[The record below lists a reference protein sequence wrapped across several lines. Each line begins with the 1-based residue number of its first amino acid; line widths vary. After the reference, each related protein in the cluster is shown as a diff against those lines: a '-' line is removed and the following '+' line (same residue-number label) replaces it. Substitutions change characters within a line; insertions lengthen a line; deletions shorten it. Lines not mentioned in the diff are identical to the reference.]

1 MDDQPKAQDG
11 ELREINFGKGR
22 VARLAI
28 AAADA
33 NAPDVVSKL
42 ALLKPQRV
50 VLIIGG
56 ADELDNTLRP
66 QLEQLFSRGVARAAV
81 DVQATIIDGGTQSGV
96 MSLMGEAVA
105 DRGNLTPLIGVA
117 PAPKVTYPGGPAEA
131 LEGRAAL
138 EANHSHFVLV
148 PEPEWGDEVPL
159 MYALA
164 QELSDSLP
172 VVAILV
178 NGGAIAKEE
187 ALRAVR
193 HQWPIIVIEGSGR
206 LADEVATAVTAV
218 KKKQSS
224 VTDPDLAEI
233 IAEGDIHIFS
243 KKGSPPE
250 LRRLVVQQLSGNVAL
265 RLAWERFAKYDENA
279 GRQQKSFSTLLW
291 CTVWL
296 GVSATV
302 LAVLQKQLKAIPTP
316 VDWQTAR
323 TLVGKLLYY
332 LILIVPI
339 SISILVAA
347 TNRFK
352 TGKKWVLLRGSA
364 EAIKREI
371 FHYRTRTG
379 KYSDEEIAKAS
390 TSPEILL
397 SQVVGNIARRISQT
411 EVNELALKRYDG
423 SLPPPYAAA
432 ETDDGMSFLEPDA
445 YIAGRL
451 DDQRS
456 YFESKTIDL
465 EKQLRWRQ
473 WLIYIIGG
481 VGTLLAAINWQIW
494 IAVTTALATALAA
507 HLEHFQIEATLVKYN
522 QSASDLLTVKSW
534 WQSLSKTD
542 QAKPANRQLLVQS
555 TEQILENELTGWV
568 QRMQDAMEKVNAA
581 KEAAETD
588 DDDQSSDVDHPGP
601 KDKKPKEN
609 KPASPVPGTAPL
621 EPPAPPQ
628 PGTAPPEP
636 PTPPVPRKD

>member
-1 MDDQPKAQDG
+1 MDQQSKVQDV
-11 ELREINFGKGR
+11 ELSEINFGKGR
-22 VARLAI
+22 VAKLAI
-28 AAADA
+28 ASASA
-33 NAPDVVSKL
+33 NAPEIVSRL
-42 ALLKPQRV
+42 GLPKPQRV

-56 ADELDNTLRP
+56 ADELDNALRP
-66 QLEQLFSRGVARAAV
+66 QLEQLFSRGVARAAL

-96 MSLMGEAVA
+96 MSLMGDAVA
-105 DRGNLTPLIGVA
+105 DRGHLTPLVGVA
-117 PAPKVTYPGGPAEA
+117 PAPKVTYPGGPAEMP
-131 LEGRAAL
+131 ERGAAL
-138 EANHSHFVLV
+138 EPNHSNFVLV
-148 PEPEWGDEVPL
+148 PEPDWGDEVPL

-206 LADEVATAVTAV
+206 LADEVATAAAGV

-250 LRRLVVQQLSGNVAL
+250 LRRLVVQQLSGNLAL

-291 CTVWL
+291 CTIWL

-302 LAVLQKQLKAIPTP
+302 LAVVQKQLKAIPTP

-323 TLVGKLLYY
+323 TFVGKLLYY

-390 TSPEILL
+390 TSPETLL

-432 ETDDGMSFLEPDA
+432 ETDDGMSFLGPDA

-456 YFESKTIDL
+456 YFESKTIEL
-465 EKQLRWRQ
+465 ERQLRWRQ

-481 VGTLLAAINWQIW
+481 VGTLLAAIEQQIW
-494 IAVTTALATALAA
+494 IAVTTAVATALAA
-507 HLEHFQIEATLVKYN
+507 HLEHFQVEATLVKYN

-534 WQSLSKTD
+534 WRSLSKTD

-581 KEAAETD
+581 QAVQEAD
-588 DDDQSSDVDHPGP
+588 RDDQSEDVNREAPE
-601 KDKKPKEN
+601 DKKPKGN
-609 KPASPVPGTAPL
+609 KPPSPA
-621 EPPAPPQ
+621 Q
-628 PGTAPPEP
+628 PGTSSHEQPGPPATRAPEQPAAPATE
-636 PTPPVPRKD
+636 KD